1 VSTMRKTVSVL
12 LLAAAVLAGVAC
24 SSKSEAPVEQT
35 PTPRAGPALSGE
47 LTVFAAAHFTE
58 AFQEMK
64 ARLEESNP
72 GLSITFSFASATQL
86 RAQLEQGARADVFAS
101 GDEKQMDLAREA
113 GLLAGEPAV
122 FAHDRLVVILPRDN
136 PASIETLQNLAR
148 PGVKLDL
155 VNENAP
161 AGAYARE
168 FLRRASAASA
178 FGADFEQRALA
189 NVVSEEENVK
199 QVVAKVRLGEADA
212 GICLVSDVTTEA
224 ASDLLTIKIPDDL
237 NPIAIHVI
245 AVLKDAG
252 DPALAQAFVDY
263 VLSPEGQ
270 AILRA
275 QNFIPITP

>member
-1 VSTMRKTVSVL
+1 VSTVRNTASVL

-24 SSKSEAPVEQT
+24 SSKGEAPVEQT
-35 PTPRAGPALSGE
+35 PTSSAGPALSGK

-64 ARLEESNP
+64 SRLEESNP
-72 GLSITFSFASATQL
+72 GLSITFSFASSTQL

-101 GDEKQMDLAREA
+101 GDEKEMDLARDA
-113 GLLAGEPAV
+113 GLLGSEATV

-136 PASIETLQNLAR
+136 PAGIGTLQEVAR
-148 PGVKLDL
+148 SGVKLDL

-168 FLRRASAASA
+168 FLQRASATSA
-178 FGADFEQRALA
+178 FGTDFDQRALA

-212 GICLVSDVTTEA
+212 GICFVSDVTPEA
-224 ASDLLTIKIPDDL
+224 APDLLTIDIPDDL
-237 NPIAIHVI
+237 NPMAIHLI

-252 DPALAQAFVDY
+252 NPTLARSFVDY
-263 VLSPEGQ
+263 VLSAEGQ
-270 AILRA
+270 AILQA
-275 QNFIPITP
+275 QGFLPATP

>member
-1 VSTMRKTVSVL
+1 MKKTLSVL

-24 SSKSEAPVEQT
+24 TSKGGAPAGRT
-35 PTPRAGPALSGE
+35 PTLRAGAALSGK

-64 ARLEESNP
+64 ATLEESNP
-72 GLSITFSFASATQL
+72 ALSITLSFASSTQL

-101 GDEKQMDLAREA
+101 GDEKQMDLARAA

-136 PASIETLQNLAR
+136 PAGIETLQDLAS

-168 FLRRASAASA
+168 FLRGASAASA
-178 FGADFEQRALA
+178 FGADFEQRVLA

-212 GICLVSDVTTEA
+212 GICFVSDVTPEA
-224 ASDLLTIKIPDDL
+224 APDLLTIEIPDDL

-245 AVLKDAG
+245 AVLEDAG
-252 DPALAQAFVDY
+252 DPALARAFVDY
-263 VLSPEGQ
+263 VLSAEGQ

-275 QNFIPITP
+275 QGFIPVGP

>member
-1 VSTMRKTVSVL
+1 MRKTLWVL

-24 SSKSEAPVEQT
+24 TSKSGAPVEQT
-35 PTPRAGPALSGE
+35 PTSRAGAALSGE
-47 LTVFAAAHFTE
+47 LTVFAAASLTG

-64 ARLEESNP
+64 TSLEKSNP
-72 GLSITFSFASATQL
+72 DLSITFNFASSTQL

-101 GDEKQMDLAREA
+101 ADEKEMDLAREA

-122 FAHDRLVVILPRDN
+122 FAHNRLVVILPRDN
-136 PASIETLQNLAR
+136 PAGIETLQDLAR

-155 VNENAP
+155 ASETAP
-161 AGAYARE
+161 IGAYTRQ
-168 FLRRASAASA
+168 FLERASAAPA

-212 GICLVSDVTTEA
+212 GICYVSDVTPEA
-224 ASDLLTIKIPDDL
+224 ASELVTIDIPDEL
-237 NPIAIHVI
+237 NQIATYPI

-252 DPALAQAFVDY
+252 DPALARAFLDY
-263 VLSPEGQ
+263 VLSAEGQ
-270 AILRA
+270 AVLQA
-275 QNFIPITP
+275 QNFIPVAP

>member
-1 VSTMRKTVSVL
+1 MRKTVSIL

-24 SSKSEAPVEQT
+24 SSNKSETPVEQT
-35 PTPRAGPALSGE
+35 PTSQAGAALSGE
-47 LTVFAAAHFTE
+47 LTVFAAAAFTE
-58 AFQEMK
+58 VFQEMK

-101 GDEKQMDLAREA
+101 GDEKQMDLAQQA
-113 GLLAGEPAV
+113 GLIAGEPAV
-122 FAHDRLVVILPRDN
+122 FARNRLVVILPRDN
-136 PASIETLQNLAR
+136 PAGIQTLQDLSR

-161 AGAYARE
+161 AGAYARQ
-168 FLRRASAASA
+168 FLRRASDASA

-212 GICLVSDVTTEA
+212 GICLVSDVTPEA
-224 ASDLLTIKIPDDL
+224 ASDLLTIDIPDDL

-245 AVLKDAG
+245 AVLEDAG
-252 DPALAQAFVDY
+252 DPALARAFLDY
-263 VLSPEGQ
+263 VLSAEGQ
-270 AILRA
+270 AILQA
-275 QNFIPITP
+275 QNFIPVAP

>member
-1 VSTMRKTVSVL
+1 MRRTVSVL

-24 SSKSEAPVEQT
+24 SSKGEAPVEQT
-35 PTPRAGPALSGE
+35 PTSRAGAALSGG
-47 LTVFAAAHFTE
+47 LTVFAAAAFTD
-58 AFQEMK
+58 ACKAMK
-64 ARLEESNP
+64 TRLEEDNP
-72 GLSITFSFASATQL
+72 DLSITFNFASSTQL

-101 GDEKQMDLAREA
+101 ADEKEMDLARQA

-122 FAHDRLVVILPRDN
+122 FARNRLVVILPRDN
-136 PASIETLQNLAR
+136 PAGIETLQDLSR

-161 AGAYARE
+161 AGAYARQ
-168 FLRRASAASA
+168 FLEQASAAPG

-212 GICLVSDVTTEA
+212 GISYFSDVTPEA
-224 ASDLLTIKIPDDL
+224 APDLLTIDIPDEL
-237 NPIAIHVI
+237 NPIAIHLI

-252 DPALAQAFVDY
+252 DPVLARAFVDY
-263 VLSPEGQ
+263 VLSAEGQ
-270 AILRA
+270 AILQA
-275 QNFIPITP
+275 QNFIPVAP

>member
-1 VSTMRKTVSVL
+1 
-12 LLAAAVLAGVAC
+12 
-24 SSKSEAPVEQT
+24 
-35 PTPRAGPALSGE
+35 
-47 LTVFAAAHFTE
+47 VFAAAAFTQ

-72 GLSITFSFASATQL
+72 GLSITFSFASSTQL
-86 RAQLEQGARADVFAS
+86 RAQLEQGARADIFVS

-122 FAHDRLVVILPRDN
+122 FARNRLVVILPRDN
-136 PASIETLQNLAR
+136 PAGIQTLQDLAT

-161 AGAYARE
+161 AGAYARQ
-168 FLRRASAASA
+168 FLSRTSAASA

-189 NVVSEEENVK
+189 NVISEEENVK

-212 GICLVSDVTTEA
+212 GICFVSDVTPEA
-224 ASDLLTIKIPDDL
+224 ASDLLTIDIPDDL
-237 NPIAIHVI
+237 NAIATHFI
-245 AVLKDAG
+245 AVLEDAG
-252 DPALAQAFVDY
+252 DSTLARALVDY
-263 VLSPEGQ
+263 VLSAEGQ

-275 QNFIPITP
+275 QNFIPVAP

>member
-1 VSTMRKTVSVL
+1 MRKTVSIL

-24 SSKSEAPVEQT
+24 SSNKSETPVEQT
-35 PTPRAGPALSGE
+35 PTSQAGAALSGE
-47 LTVFAAAHFTE
+47 LTVFAAAAFTE
-58 AFQEMK
+58 VFQEMK

-101 GDEKQMDLAREA
+101 GDEKQMDLAQQA
-113 GLLAGEPAV
+113 GLLAGEPVV
-122 FAHDRLVVILPRDN
+122 FARNRLVVILPRGN
-136 PASIETLQNLAR
+136 PAGIETVQDLAR
-148 PGVKLDL
+148 PAVKLDL

-168 FLRRASAASA
+168 FLRRASDASA

-212 GICLVSDVTTEA
+212 GICLVSDVTPEA
-224 ASDLLTIKIPDDL
+224 ASDLLTIDIPDDL
-237 NPIAIHVI
+237 NPIATHVI
-245 AVLKDAG
+245 AVLEDAG
-252 DPALAQAFVDY
+252 DPALARAFLDY
-263 VLSPEGQ
+263 VLSAEGQ
-270 AILRA
+270 AVLRA
-275 QNFIPITP
+275 QNFIPVAP